1 MTTNTYI
8 NSLKESFIG
17 VVKFVAFMV
26 CNLIGIFSI
35 FVLPIAVFSTQS
47 FLESLGI
54 LFPFYIVLFFIHT
67 TLYHFKIYEKIMF

>member
-1 MTTNTYI
+1 MTPNTYI

-17 VVKFVAFMV
+17 TAKFVAFMI
-26 CNLIGIFSI
+26 CNLIGMFSI
-35 FVLPIAVFSTQS
+35 FILPIAVFATQS
-47 FLESLGI
+47 FLEALGI